1 MAVSCFWFEAGKF
14 EVALMP
20 LILKPVSPGF
30 SELDDDI
37 VAAIVE
43 LGDAGHGCG
52 CDGNIRL
59 VKGLPM
65 PIFAL
70 SEDGLARV
78 GVAIGLFPI
87 ARLSASL
94 IEAVLDAC
102 DKLENAEV
110 LAELLPKLMA
120 GAEGESVLDPGCS
133 VAFFV
138 GVNAEALEYR
148 SVLKKPPCT
157 LAVEAT
163 VVGVGRVI
171 RSKRLPP

>member
-1 MAVSCFWFEAGKF
+1 MVVSCFWFEAAKF

-30 SELDDDI
+30 SELDVDF

-43 LGDAGHGCG
+43 LGDAGLGCG
-52 CDGNIRL
+52 CDGNISL
-59 VKGLPM
+59 AKGLPL

-94 IEAVLDAC
+94 VEAVLDTC

-110 LAELLPKLMA
+110 VAELLQKLKV

-138 GVNAEALEYR
+138 GVNAEE
-148 SVLKKPPCT
+148 LKY
-157 LAVEAT
+157 
-163 VVGVGRVI
+163 
-171 RSKRLPP
+171 